1 MNRTDKNWFRILIG
15 IFKQNHPKGLYLLF
29 FVEMWERFAYYGMRS
44 MLVLYM
50 LQVLLFSSHKASLIY
65 GLYTGFVYLTPLLGG
80 YLADRFLGQRKC
92 ISIGSILMISG
103 LLGLCINSQIAF
115 FISLFLMICA
125 NGMFKSNISTIVG
138 MLYGK
143 KALKRDSGFTIFYMG
158 INLGALLSPLV
169 CGTLAV
175 LYGFKAGF
183 FSAGVGMM
191 LGFLMYKLFE
201 NKFLGEFGK
210 YPVKIVAADKETSNT
225 LSKEEK
231 NKIFSLFILIA
242 CSIIFW
248 IGYEQAG
255 SSLTLF
261 AEYSV
266 NRNFLVYKIP
276 TEYFQSLNPLFII
289 LLAPVMSSVWLFLT
303 KKGFKISSITK
314 FILAFILLGLSY
326 LVLAFV
332 MNGRGELISPMWL
345 VIYYFIATIAE
356 LCLSPI
362 GLSLVSKLAP
372 KQFASLFMGTWFLA
386 SFAGNLLAGVFA
398 SKYESMS
405 GLMFFLILSILMIG
419 CGIFILLISPKLSKL
434 D

>member
-1 MNRTDKNWFRILIG
+1 MFG

-50 LQVLLFSSHKASLIY
+50 LQVLLFSSQKASLIY

-92 ISIGSILMISG
+92 ISIGSILMICG
-103 LLGLCINSQIAF
+103 LLGLCINNTVIF
-115 FISLFLMICA
+115 FISLFFMICA

-143 KALKRDSGFTIFYMG
+143 KVLKRDSGFTIFYMG

-175 LYGFKAGF
+175 IYGFRAGF
-183 FSAGVGMM
+183 FSAGIGMM
-191 LGFLMYKLFE
+191 IGFLIYKLLE
-201 NKFLGEFGK
+201 NKLLNEYGK
-210 YPVKIVAADKETSNT
+210 YPVKAINNSYAEKTM
-225 LSKEEK
+225 LSKEDK
-231 NKIFSLFILIA
+231 RKIFSLFILIA

-261 AEYSV
+261 AEFSV
-266 NRNFLVYKIP
+266 DRSFFGYKIP
-276 TEYFQSLNPLFII
+276 SEYFQSLNPFFII
-289 LLAPVMSSVWLFLT
+289 ILAPIMSSIWLFFA
-303 KKGFKISSITK
+303 KKGFRISSVTK
-314 FILAFILLGLSY
+314 FMLAFIMLGLSY
-326 LVLAFV
+326 LVLAIV
-332 MNGRGELISPMWL
+332 VKGNGHLISPMWL

-386 SFAGNLLAGVFA
+386 SFAGNLLAGLFA
-398 SKYESMS
+398 ARYEFMS
-405 GLMFFLILSILMIG
+405 TIMFFLILSILLIG
-419 CGIFILLISPKLSKL
+419 LGIFIFIISPKLSKL

>member
-1 MNRTDKNWFRILIG
+1 MFG

-50 LQVLLFSSHKASLIY
+50 LQVLLFSSQKASFIY

-92 ISIGSILMISG
+92 ITIGSILMIIG
-103 LLGLCINSQIAF
+103 LLGLCINNTIIF
-115 FISLFLMICA
+115 FVSLCFMICA

-143 KALKRDSGFTIFYMG
+143 KLLKRDSGFTIFYMG

-175 LYGFKAGF
+175 IYGFRIGF
-183 FSAGVGMM
+183 FSAGIGMM
-191 LGFLMYKLFE
+191 IGFLIYKLLE
-201 NKFLGEFGK
+201 NKLLNEYGK
-210 YPVKIVAADKETSNT
+210 YPVKVINNSYEEKTI
-225 LSKEEK
+225 LSKEDK
-231 NKIFSLFILIA
+231 KKIFSLFILIA

-248 IGYEQAG
+248 VGYEQAG

-261 AEYSV
+261 AEYSI
-266 NRNFLVYKIP
+266 NRNLFGYKIP
-276 TEYFQSLNPLFII
+276 TEYFQSLNPFFII
-289 LLAPVMSSVWLFLT
+289 VLAPLMSYVWIFLT
-303 KKGFKISSITK
+303 KKGIKISSVTK
-314 FILAFILLGLSY
+314 FMFAFFLLGLSY
-326 LVLAFV
+326 LVLTLIT
-332 MNGRGELISPMWL
+332 GEKGQLISPVWL
-345 VIYYFIATIAE
+345 IIYYFIATVAE

-386 SFAGNLLAGVFA
+386 SFVGNLLAGLFA
-398 SKYESMS
+398 ATYDLISTTI
-405 GLMFFLILSILMIG
+405 FFFILSILLIG
-419 CGIFILLISPKLSKL
+419 LGIFIFIISPKLSEL

>member
-1 MNRTDKNWFRILIG
+1 MFD

-50 LQVLLFSSHKASLIY
+50 LQVLMFSSQKASFIY

-92 ISIGSILMISG
+92 ITIGSILMICG
-103 LLGLCINSQIAF
+103 LFGLCINTTPVF

-143 KALKRDSGFTIFYMG
+143 KVLKRDSGFTIFYMG

-175 LYGFKAGF
+175 IYGFRAGF
-183 FSAGVGMM
+183 FSAGIGMM
-191 LGFLMYKLFE
+191 LGFLIYKLFE
-201 NKFLGEFGK
+201 NKLLKEYGK
-210 YPVKIVAADKETSNT
+210 YPVKIINNSCEEKTL

-231 NKIFSLFILIA
+231 KKIFSLFILIA

-266 NRNFLVYKIP
+266 DRSFLGYKIP
-276 TEYFQSLNPLFII
+276 TEYFQSLNPFFII
-289 LLAPVMSSVWLFLT
+289 FLAPIMSTIWLFLT
-303 KKGFKISSITK
+303 KKGVKVSSVTK
-314 FILAFILLGLSY
+314 FMFAFILLGLSY

-332 MNGRGELISPMWL
+332 VREKGQFISPIWL

-386 SFAGNLLAGVFA
+386 SFAGNLLAGLFA
-398 SKYESMS
+398 ARYELMS
-405 GLMFFLILSILMIG
+405 TMMFFLILAVLLIG
-419 CGIFILLISPKLSKL
+419 LGIFIFIISPKLSKL

>member
-1 MNRTDKNWFRILIG
+1 MFG

-50 LQVLLFSSHKASLIY
+50 LQVLLFTSQKASLIY
-65 GLYTGFVYLTPLLGG
+65 GFYTGFVYLTPLLGG
-80 YLADRFLGQRKC
+80 YIADRYWGQRRC
-92 ISIGSILMISG
+92 ISIGSVLMMVG
-103 LLGLCINSQIAF
+103 LFGLCFNNEFIF
-115 FISLFLMICA
+115 FCSLFLMICA

-143 KALKRDSGFTIFYMG
+143 KKLKRDSGFTIFYMG

-175 LYGFKAGF
+175 LYGFKTGF
-183 FSAGVGMM
+183 FAAGIGMM
-191 LGFLMYKLFE
+191 LGFFMYKLSE
-201 NKFLGEFGK
+201 NRLLDEFGK
-210 YPVKIVAADKETSNT
+210 YPVKIQNNTNNDKTN
-225 LSKEEK
+225 LSKEDK

-242 CSIIFW
+242 CSVIFW
-248 IGYEQAG
+248 AGYEQAG

-266 NRNFLVYKIP
+266 NRSFFGLKIP

-289 LLAPVMSSVWLFLT
+289 FLAPLISSIWLFLA
-303 KKGFKISSITK
+303 KKEVKVSSITK
-314 FILAFILLGLSY
+314 FISAFMLLGLSY
-326 LVLAFV
+326 LLLAIV
-332 MNGRGELISPMWL
+332 VYKNGNVVSSLWL
-345 VIYYFIATIAE
+345 VVYYFIATVAE

-372 KQFASLFMGTWFLA
+372 VQFASLFMGTWFLS
-386 SFAGNLLAGVFA
+386 SFAGNLLAGIFSA
-398 SKYESMS
+398 YYETMS
-405 GLMFFLILSILMIG
+405 TFIFFFILSLLLFG
-419 CGIFILLISPKLSKL
+419 FGIFILIISPKLSKL